1 MTNGE
6 LKEKILKSVSDN
18 HMWINSFQL
27 INPTDEILKQ
37 IGSWVI
43 DNLKTKESLLPM
55 LLDGDKDEIT
65 EIQKLTPI
73 FYCSINAS

>member
-1 MTNGE
+1 MTNKE
-6 LKEKILKSVSDN
+6 LKEKVLESVSDN
-18 HMWINSFQL
+18 HMWINRSEL
-27 INPTDEILKQ
+27 INPTDELLKQ

-55 LLDGDKDEIT
+55 LFNSDNNAIT
-65 EIQKLTPI
+65 EIQKLTPV